1 MSNDEYQQGSKE
13 ITSIFFNIYTIGNLI
28 ELYCLVQTQQLLH
41 LKMDT
46 SLHSVIQMLFTRGVL
61 WHFRLRVAIQKF

>member
-61 WHFRLRVAIQKF
+61 